1 MVSQGDL
8 TMVLIIALH
17 VLCNYF
23 EDEKKKGERER
34 CACMYV
40 CVSKT
45 YLAPSLKNLYIQV
58 TAVSSID
65 EKKLIYKP

>member
-23 EDEKKKGERER
+23 EDEKKKKGRER
-34 CACMYV
+34 DVLVCMYV
-40 CVSKT
+40 CPKH
-45 YLAPSLKNLYIQV
+45 I
-58 TAVSSID
+58 
-65 EKKLIYKP
+65 